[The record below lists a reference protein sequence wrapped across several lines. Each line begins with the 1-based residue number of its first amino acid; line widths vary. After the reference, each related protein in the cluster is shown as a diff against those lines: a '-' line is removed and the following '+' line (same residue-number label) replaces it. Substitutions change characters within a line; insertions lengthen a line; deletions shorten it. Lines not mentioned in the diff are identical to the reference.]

1 MGRLFALVYGLVSYV
16 FFLIA
21 FLYAIGFVWN
31 FLVPKGI
38 DGGTAEPFLISLL
51 INLALLGL
59 FAVQHS
65 VMARPGFKEKWT
77 KIVPKPVERST
88 YVLLASLI
96 LLLLYWQWRPMP
108 EPIWNVENTA
118 GVYFLWILSASGF
131 LLVLLA
137 TFAINHFDL
146 FGLRQ
151 VFIYFKR
158 KEYTDL
164 ILKTSLFYKFIRH
177 PIMLGFIIAF
187 WATPQMSVG
196 HLIFAIGTTGYI
208 FIGIFFEE
216 RDLLKHLGEN
226 YRRYRE
232 RTPMILPRPGRK

>member
-1 MGRLFALVYGLVSYV
+1 MGRLLALAYGLVSYAI
-16 FFLIA
+16 FFIS

-31 FLVPKGI
+31 FRVPKGI
-38 DGGTAEPFLISLL
+38 DGGAVEPFMISLL
-51 INLALLGL
+51 INLAILGL

-88 YVLLASLI
+88 YVLFTSLI

-108 EPIWNVENTA
+108 DPIWSVENTI
-118 GVYFLWILSASGF
+118 GTNILWILSALGF

-151 VFIYFKR
+151 VYLYFKG
-158 KEYTDL
+158 KEYTDVEF
-164 ILKTSLFYKFIRH
+164 KTTLLYKLVRH

-208 FIGIFFEE
+208 FIGIFLEE
-216 RDLLKHLGEN
+216 RDLLNHLGEN
-226 YRRYRE
+226 YRDYRR
-232 RTPMILPRPGRK
+232 RTPMILPVPGKK

>member
-1 MGRLFALVYGLVSYV
+1 
-16 FFLIA
+16 
-21 FLYAIGFVWN
+21 
-31 FLVPKGI
+31 
-38 DGGTAEPFLISLL
+38 
-51 INLALLGL
+51 
-59 FAVQHS
+59 
-65 VMARPGFKEKWT
+65 
-77 KIVPKPVERST
+77 
-88 YVLLASLI
+88 
-96 LLLLYWQWRPMP
+96 MP
-108 EPIWNVENTA
+108 EPVWSVENTA
-118 GVYFLWILSASGF
+118 GAWFLWIFSAAGF

-164 ILKTSLFYKFIRH
+164 IFKSSLFYKFIRH

-216 RDLLKHLGEN
+216 RDLLKHLGED